1 MLVAPVD
8 VSRETPAGCSG
19 KITARGMIHQ
29 GLWHPGEDQTKK
41 APKEK
46 ALKILEI

>member
-1 MLVAPVD
+1 MLWENH
-8 VSRETPAGCSG
+8 RL
-19 KITARGMIHQ
+19 GMMHQ
-29 GLWHPGEDQTKK
+29 GLWHPGEGKTKK

>member
-1 MLVAPVD
+1 MWIPPMD
-8 VSRETPAGCSG
+8 VSREIPGGCSG

-29 GLWHPGEDQTKK
+29 GLWHPGEGQTKK

-46 ALKILEI
+46 ALKILGI